1 MLSELDIWDDVSKN
15 IVFVEDGL
23 ALGSSVMAR
32 CMNCLGTPK
41 IPIGGNRNG
50 PCILGQRIKRQ
61 KEMGMLR

>member
-1 MLSELDIWDDVSKN
+1 MEKPEEN

-41 IPIGGNRNG
+41 NPIGGNRG
-50 PCILGQRIKRQ
+50 DGCILGERRKWQKQRGMIK
-61 KEMGMLR
+61 